1 MGGGFLQEKIIRL
14 AVPPAGHNEFAHAST
29 SRTSPWKRVFRI
41 VRWTTYAVALVLLIL
56 LLHKAAP
63 PLVET
68 SPQAAARA
76 EEKFEQVEKSV
87 ASGQPATLR
96 LDEAELN
103 SYLAAHLDLAGY
115 GVPKKAPG
123 ESSQSAPRG
132 ATSGSNPT
140 PQDVEQM
147 RSNVRDVKVQL
158 IEDRVKAYV
167 VFDVHGKDMTLQL
180 EGRLG
185 AQNGYLRFAP
195 LSGQIGSLPI
205 PQATLESAVQ
215 RLMESPENREKLK
228 LPTEISDLRIQN
240 GEVVANYK

>member
-1 MGGGFLQEKIIRL
+1 MTQT
-14 AVPPAGHNEFAHAST
+14 APPTAQNEFAHAGK
-29 SRTSPWKRVFRI
+29 SRTSPWKWTFRI
-41 VRWTTYAVALVLLIL
+41 VRWTTYAITIITLIL

-76 EEKFEQVEKSV
+76 EEKLQQVEKSV

-103 SYLAAHLDLAGY
+103 SYLATHLDLAGD
-115 GVPKKAPG
+115 GTTKPAP
-123 ESSQSAPRG
+123 SRAAQ
-132 ATSGSNPT
+132 GSPNSVT
-140 PQDVEQM
+140 PAARDVEQM

-185 AQNGYLRFAP
+185 AQNGYLRFEP
-195 LSGQIGSLPI
+195 VSGQIGSLPI
-205 PQATLESAVQ
+205 PQSTLESAVQ
-215 RLMESPENREKLK
+215 RLMESPENREKLR
-228 LPTEISDLRIQN
+228 LPAEISDLRIQN
-240 GEVVANYK
+240 GEVVASYK